1 MSKIKQT
8 RSNHKDYEITFFQ
21 LRNVISVIFTKK
33 KEKKIYLQV
42 IQIGRE
48 KNLSPFLYLSED
60 VRQIVMLS

>member
-8 RSNHKDYEITFFQ
+8 RSNHQDYEITFFQ
-21 LRNVISVIFTKK
+21 LRNVISVIFTK